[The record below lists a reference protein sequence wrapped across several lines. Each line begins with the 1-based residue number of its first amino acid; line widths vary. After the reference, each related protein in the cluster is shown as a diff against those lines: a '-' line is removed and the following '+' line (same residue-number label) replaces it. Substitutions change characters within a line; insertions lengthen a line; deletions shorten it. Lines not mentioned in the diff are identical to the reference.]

1 MLLQHKI
8 FVGYFFLMAVIGCM
22 VAILLHERSRVFEIE
37 TETRLIHKV
46 QHNVNTVHRYITLL
60 AMRGETVLA
69 WEEEDFEDYRSLR
82 IRVDTMLQTM
92 QKGNEEFVS
101 CVQIDTL
108 RYLLSNKEEHLH
120 QIMQLCKGQ
129 DNSSDGLLFT
139 KLPEGARVKI
149 VTRKKRGV
157 AGFFGAKETVE
168 VAPSA
173 SAALHT
179 LNRKLQSMQE
189 ERQKAIDTYTDSL
202 RYHNKVLNSKLRTLI
217 ATMNN
222 RAECIL
228 VEKGQRLEASY
239 NRSVCIITWLVI
251 STIILI
257 TIFYL
262 IILRDLREKAR
273 TRKRL
278 EDTIEQNTE
287 LLEMRKNI
295 ILTMSHDI
303 RAPLNIISGN
313 AELAMDTRERK
324 RRNIYLDNIG
334 IACRH
339 VVHLLN
345 NLLDVYRLNEA
356 KEIRNDVPFNLHEL
370 LERTASGFSHVVTT
384 RAFFS
389 TAISRMRKSGSTAM
403 QTA

>member
-82 IRVDTMLQTM
+82 ICVDTMLQTM

-313 AELAMDTRERK
+313 SELAMDTRERK

-339 VVHLLN
+339 VVHC
-345 NLLDVYRLNEA
+345 
-356 KEIRNDVPFNLHEL
+356 
-370 LERTASGFSHVVTT
+370 STT
-384 RAFFS
+384 YW
-389 TAISRMRKSGSTAM
+389 TCTD
-403 QTA
+403 